1 MDDRETDQAG
11 LWNDCG
17 TRFSS
22 PLDDDVC
29 HLVNFCWGFVSFG
42 LLRFIALVGSLRK
55 TKREIDRESTQ
66 LRQSSPQSLQLKFI
80 YFVFLHTHTL
90 GRFVNARTVKW
101 SRKRKRSLYQLC
113 YFVVFCAFALILSCF
128 IYLFVGFYYF
138 FLVAPL
144 VFLFVVCFFTCARA
158 SLSAAAESEDWLTRP
173 RTFAQFALFCVCH
186 CVYVCR
192 Y

>member
-1 MDDRETDQAG
+1 MGDWMDDRETDQAG

-80 YFVFLHTHTL
+80 YFVFLHTHTQTHTL

-113 YFVVFCAFALILSCF
+113 YFVVF
-128 IYLFVGFYYF
+128 
-138 FLVAPL
+138 
-144 VFLFVVCFFTCARA
+144 
-158 SLSAAAESEDWLTRP
+158 
-173 RTFAQFALFCVCH
+173 
-186 CVYVCR
+186 
-192 Y
+192 